1 MPSGYHN
8 LIAKDSS
15 IRKMATHPS
24 SKTRHA
30 IQKLI
35 YNIHYTNPDVE
46 ITRIDT
52 LPNSPHKAYILTTA
66 KGWFML
72 KTLPPSGTRVMR
84 HERKCPASEA
94 KILQIV
100 GRVDV
105 PVPMLVS
112 ESSKHDNHLNS
123 SYLLRSYI
131 PGEPLSAVAHRFT
144 SYDMNQIDQSIGRYM
159 RNVTMNT
166 QSQFGL
172 FWKVLA
178 GEGYSD
184 WRTAF
189 QYLLE
194 AALRD
199 AEDAVLT
206 IPYESIR
213 YWVCIHLPK
222 LDVVRV
228 ANMVP
233 LRTGCPETVIV
244 NESKTIVGMVGWAE
258 VVWGDPALG
267 EVFGNASEAFWHG
280 FGGKQILLYG
290 DGYDEIRHNM

>member
-1 MPSGYHN
+1 M
-8 LIAKDSS
+8 ASS
-15 IRKMATHPS
+15 PS
-24 SKTRHA
+24 SKTRNA

-35 YNIHYTNPDVE
+35 YNVHYTNPDVE

-52 LPNSPHKAYILTTA
+52 IPSSPHKAYILTTA
-66 KGWFML
+66 QGWFML

-84 HERKCPASEA
+84 HERKCPAVEA

-100 GRVDV
+100 GRADV
-105 PVPMLVS
+105 PIPTLVS
-112 ESSKHDNHLNS
+112 ESSNNDNHLNAP
-123 SYLLRSYI
+123 YLLRSYI
-131 PGEPLSAVAHRFT
+131 AGEPLSAVAHRFT
-144 SYDMNQIDQSIGRYM
+144 SYDLNQIDQSIGRYM
-159 RNVTMNT
+159 RRVTINT
-166 QSQFGL
+166 QPQFGL
-172 FWKVLA
+172 FWKVQA

-189 QYLLE
+189 HSLLE

-213 YWVCIHLPK
+213 YWVYIHLPK

-228 ANMVP
+228 AHMVP
-233 LRTGCPETVIV
+233 LRTGSPETVIV
-244 NESKTIVGMVGWAE
+244 NESKTVVGMVGWAE

-267 EVFGNASEAFWHG
+267 EVFGNASQAFWHG
-280 FGGKQILLYG
+280 YGGQQILLHG
-290 DGYDEIRHNM
+290 DGYDEVRHNM